1 MHEYQI
7 FFASNESSFPT
18 RYQKLLLIPMDSL
31 NHAVSN
37 RFNNVPLSLRATDK
51 LQNVKTNLLKRIF
64 QTIQFCMSFLQQMF
78 CLFFCHIMKNIH
90 EVECFVDF
98 RMQQLCTLFCV
109 AANIIS
115 KNKLNIS
122 FFVGLEVCFQ
132 HW

>member
-7 FFASNESSFPT
+7 FFASYESRFPN

-64 QTIQFCMSFLQQMF
+64 QTI
-78 CLFFCHIMKNIH
+78 
-90 EVECFVDF
+90 
-98 RMQQLCTLFCV
+98 
-109 AANIIS
+109 
-115 KNKLNIS
+115 
-122 FFVGLEVCFQ
+122 
-132 HW
+132 